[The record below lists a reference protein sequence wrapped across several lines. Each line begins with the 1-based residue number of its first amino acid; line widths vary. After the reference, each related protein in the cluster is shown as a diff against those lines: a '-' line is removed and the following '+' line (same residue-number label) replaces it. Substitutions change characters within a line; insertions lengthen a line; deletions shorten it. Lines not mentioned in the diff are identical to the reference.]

1 MYATSLPKTGFTL
14 TGLLVMAL
22 TLILVG
28 MLMMRAV
35 VLRRI

>member
-1 MYATSLPKTGFTL
+1 MYASSLPKTGFTL
-14 TGLLVMAL
+14 PGLLGMAL

-28 MLMMRAV
+28 MLMIRAV

>member
-1 MYATSLPKTGFTL
+1 MYPSSLPKTGFTL
-14 TGLLVMAL
+14 TGLLAMAL
-22 TLILVG
+22 ILILVG